1 MNQLQETSENLASE
15 GFSLFDVASGT
26 LAPSQSETFEID
38 LDDGYDYLFAGACD
52 QDCSDID
59 LEVRTSA
66 GETIGSDYEAND
78 RPVVRVSPGAG
89 RFVISSSMYECTTAP
104 CYYGIGVY
112 RR

>member
-1 MNQLQETSENLASE
+1 
-15 GFSLFDVASGT
+15 V
-26 LAPSQSETFEID
+26 
-38 LDDGYDYLFAGACD
+38 FAGACD

-59 LEVRTSA
+59 LEVGTSD
-66 GETIGSDYEAND
+66 GVVLGSDYEAND

-89 RFVISSSMYECTTAP
+89 RFIVSSSIYQCSTAT